1 MCNNSYSCHGAGVF
15 LMGAVAGMAA
25 GAALN
30 AAMTPSSTRQIKR
43 AAHKAAK
50 RVNEAVD
57 HLADAMDM
65 LTDTAS
71 RRHDRRDAAV
81 ICQSRA
87 GGGRPPLRA
96 SWIKFRV
103 IRPVSPQMARPCQG

>member
-1 MCNNSYSCHGAGVF
+1 MLWTTEKFWDKLLEILRKKGGKTMCNNSYSCRGTGAF

-25 GAALN
+25 GAALT
-30 AAMTPSSTRQIKR
+30 ATMTPSSTRQIKR

-65 LTDTAS
+65 
-71 RRHDRRDAAV
+71 
-81 ICQSRA
+81 
-87 GGGRPPLRA
+87 
-96 SWIKFRV
+96 
-103 IRPVSPQMARPCQG
+103 